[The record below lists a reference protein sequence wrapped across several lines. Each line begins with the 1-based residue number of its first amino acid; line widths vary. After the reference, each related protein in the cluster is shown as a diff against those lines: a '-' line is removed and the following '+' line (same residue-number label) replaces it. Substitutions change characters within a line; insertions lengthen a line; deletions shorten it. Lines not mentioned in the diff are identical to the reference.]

1 MKDYKKVSISEAKV
15 NEENSLC
22 SCTLTKLLIILISI
36 IIIITVV
43 LILIFYHDNSDDKIF
58 IEVKNN
64 NRNTIRGTSDYNE
77 IKSFENKLR
86 QITKLEMAEFRR
98 INNLG
103 ILYDRT
109 KYPRSETPDVSIIT
123 TIYNQA
129 HCIHKAIRS
138 VQNQSLKNIEMII
151 IDDCSRDN
159 STETVESYMKEDDRI
174 ILIKKEMNEGIMITR
189 NKGIRQAKGRYIC
202 ILDADDILAHKDIL
216 KYVVHI
222 ADLGNLDVVE
232 FLTAYFKNNVFQG
245 YYHYH
250 GNNLGIIYQ
259 PELKTKFYEFKANE
273 GFRAIKCRTVWGKIV
288 KNDIFQKTLDFI
300 PEKYLNDYILGFE
313 DTMITVSLYNVAQ
326 SYYLFKQPGYYYTF
340 DERKGRFP
348 LIREKKCQQKEGIR
362 GYDHLKFLQFLIDIY
377 EDTEFYKQVIYHEI
391 KAINNYTYSNFK
403 RTIKDHFNWTYN
415 ILDELLNSKYIY
427 DEQKEKL
434 KKIKDDVKSNEVHK

>member
-15 NEENSLC
+15 YEENSLC
-22 SCTLTKLLIILISI
+22 ACTLTKLLIISISI

-43 LILIFYHDNSDDKIF
+43 LILIFYHDNSDDKIY

-64 NRNTIRGTSDYNE
+64 NKNIIRGTSDYNE

-86 QITKLEMAEFRR
+86 QITKSEMAEFRQ

-103 ILYDRT
+103 ILYDTT
-109 KYPRSETPDVSIIT
+109 KYPRSENPDVSIIT
-123 TIYNQA
+123 TLYNQA

-138 VQNQSLKNIEMII
+138 VQNQSLKNVEMII

-202 ILDADDILAHKDIL
+202 ILDADDTLAHKDIL
-216 KYVVHI
+216 KYALHI

-232 FLTAYFKNNVFQG
+232 FFTAYFNFNVFQG

-250 GNNLGIIYQ
+250 GKDLGIIYQ
-259 PELKTKFYEFKANE
+259 PELKTKFYEFKDKE
-273 GFRAIKCRTVWGKIV
+273 SFRAIKC
-288 KNDIFQKTLDFI
+288 
-300 PEKYLNDYILGFE
+300 
-313 DTMITVSLYNVAQ
+313 
-326 SYYLFKQPGYYYTF
+326 
-340 DERKGRFP
+340 
-348 LIREKKCQQKEGIR
+348 
-362 GYDHLKFLQFLIDIY
+362 
-377 EDTEFYKQVIYHEI
+377 
-391 KAINNYTYSNFK
+391 
-403 RTIKDHFNWTYN
+403 
-415 ILDELLNSKYIY
+415 
-427 DEQKEKL
+427 
-434 KKIKDDVKSNEVHK
+434 